1 MRQLGPVWARL
12 RLLTILALTI
22 GLLFPSFP
30 IFGVGGAT
38 GAAAANDASVNAVV
52 NGAAGAYTINFSQ
65 TATCNG
71 TQGCATFT
79 VSGLQPGETETITFK
94 LTYHVPG
101 NQTFMDTG
109 LTKDVTVSANGTI
122 YTVCFNFPSEPGA
135 NTYRIEVAS
144 ATHTIGTLSNPDAKS
159 LSFSCNGS
167 VSTATATATTRA
179 ATATSTSV
187 PATGTAT
194 ATTRAATA
202 TSTSVPATATVTTGA
217 TTATPTATTRAATAT
232 STSVP
237 ATATA
242 TGTEMGQARIAV
254 FKSLCESI
262 GNQNTCNG
270 RDTSLDGYRINFN
283 VYEGTGTSGAQVDT
297 IPVILGTNANGTGN
311 VGNGSEGRT
320 VGTATL
326 VTGGTY
332 TVCEVPQAT
341 KPGSP
346 TVNLLAV
353 PRPKASQGG
362 SSGGSNQTLFGPNCI
377 VVTLTPGEAELKFLD
392 TIAAVTATPTATTG
406 AATATSTTVP
416 ATATATTG
424 AATATPTA
432 TTGAATA
439 TSTAVPATATATGT
453 ETGQARIAVFKS
465 LCESIGNQNT
475 CNGRD
480 TSLDGYRINF
490 NVYEGTG
497 TSGAQVD
504 TIPVILGT
512 NANGTGNVGNGSEG
526 RTVGTA
532 TLVTGGTYTVC
543 EVPQAT
549 KPGSPTVNLLAVPRP
564 KASQGGSSGGSN
576 QTLFGPN
583 CIVVT
588 LTPGEAEL
596 KFLDTIAAVTATPTA
611 TTGAATATSTTVPAT
626 TTATRGATTATPTAT
641 TGAATAT
648 STTVPATATATTGAA
663 TATPT
668 VPMTA
673 TSPVSTAT
681 PNATAT
687 GTSAPTSPS
696 MTVTTQPSGSTQ
708 TTATATT
715 GSNASGNTNN
725 QATGG
730 TTTTSNSS
738 TSTTTLVT
746 QGAPLTGASNSQP
759 AAANQTTQP
768 VTAPTRIS
776 EAQPLTGG
784 PSMRNDSRVT
794 EAQPLTGGPSMRN
807 DSRVTEAQPLTGGPS
822 VRNDYRVTEA
832 QPLTG
837 GFVPG
842 LPRTGGGYASHRWT
856 MVAGALVL
864 ITSAM
869 LLLILKADDFRH
881 LLWPHPRG

>member
-12 RLLTILALTI
+12 RLLIILALTI

-38 GAAAANDASVNAVV
+38 GAAAANDASVSAVV
-52 NGAAGAYTINFSQ
+52 NGAASTYTINFSQ

-109 LTKDVTVSANGTI
+109 LTKDVTVSANSTI
-122 YTVCFNFPSEPGA
+122 YTICFDFPSEPGA
-135 NTYRIEVAS
+135 NTYRIEIAT
-144 ATHTIGTLSNPDAKS
+144 ATHTVGTLSNPDAKS

-167 VSTATATATTRA
+167 VSTATPTAIMRA

-187 PATGTAT
+187 PATAT

-202 TSTSVPATATVTTGA
+202 TSTSVPATATA
-217 TTATPTATTRAATAT
+217 TTRAATATSTSVPATATATTRAATAT

-242 TGTEMGQARIAV
+242 TGAETGQARIAV
-254 FKSLCESI
+254 FKSLCKSI

-283 VYEGTGTSGAQVDT
+283 VYEGTGTSDEQVDT

-326 VTGGTY
+326 ATGGTY

-341 KPGSP
+341 KAGSP
-346 TVNLLAV
+346 TVDLLAV
-353 PRPKASQGG
+353 PRPIASQGG
-362 SSGGSNQTLFGPNCI
+362 SSGGSNQTLFGTNCI
-377 VVTLTPGEAELKFLD
+377 VVTLTSGESELKFLD
-392 TIAAVTATPTATTG
+392 TIAAVAATP
-406 AATATSTTVP
+406 
-416 ATATATTG
+416 TATTG

-439 TSTAVPATATATGT
+439 TST
-453 ETGQARIAVFKS
+453 S
-465 LCESIGNQNT
+465 
-475 CNGRD
+475 
-480 TSLDGYRINF
+480 
-490 NVYEGTG
+490 
-497 TSGAQVD
+497 
-504 TIPVILGT
+504 
-512 NANGTGNVGNGSEG
+512 
-526 RTVGTA
+526 
-532 TLVTGGTYTVC
+532 
-543 EVPQAT
+543 
-549 KPGSPTVNLLAVPRP
+549 
-564 KASQGGSSGGSN
+564 
-576 QTLFGPN
+576 
-583 CIVVT
+583 
-588 LTPGEAEL
+588 
-596 KFLDTIAAVTATPTA
+596 
-611 TTGAATATSTTVPAT
+611 VPAT
-626 TTATRGATTATPTAT
+626 TTATTGATTATPTVT
-641 TGAATAT
+641 TGASTAT

-668 VPMTA
+668 VPTTV

-681 PNATAT
+681 PTATAT
-687 GTSAPTSPS
+687 GTSAPTSPN

-738 TSTTTLVT
+738 TSTSTLVT
-746 QGAPLTGASNSQP
+746 QGAPLTGASSSQP

-784 PSMRNDSRVT
+784 PSVPT
-794 EAQPLTGGPSMRN
+794 TA
-807 DSRVTEAQPLTGGPS
+807 RVTEAQPLTGGPS

-842 LPRTGGGYASHRWT
+842 LPRTGGGYASHQWT
-856 MVAGALVL
+856 MVAGTLVL
-864 ITSAM
+864 VSSVM
-869 LLLILKADDFRH
+869 LLLILKVSGFRH
-881 LLWPHPRG
+881 MLRPQQRD